1 MADIE
6 SIFTPHHPDI
16 SKSPNGDIT
25 IMPPPALAASQALIP
40 PEARGG
46 KELVAQ
52 VIINVPLGK
61 LERFLK
67 DVQAMLTEDEWRG
80 PGAGLVP

>member
-6 SIFTPHHPDI
+6 SIFRPDHPDI
-16 SKSPNGDIT
+16 KKSPNGDIT
-25 IMPPPALAASQALIP
+25 IMPPAALAASQALLP

-46 KELVAQ
+46 KELIAQ
-52 VIINVPLGK
+52 VVINVPLGK

-80 PGAGLVP
+80 PGAGLAP